1 MGDLEQ
7 PVGFWERVKRLFGS
21 RDAALPASHSIVQ
34 VRRSIFRPWRKTET
48 EIADLQRNVQAL
60 TQVML
65 SLRDHLDQQSRQHD
79 ELGQHLERMS
89 EATDGFPEGARS
101 PDEAVRAI
109 ATQMAYQS
117 QQQNRL
123 ANILEKI
130 SDTTGEHGKAL
141 HGLMDRMESVE
152 HHGQIIGENVQSM
165 GIVVQSINRNS
176 EQNAENVTA
185 TREHVEHHSQM
196 HALLHTQNSRLTI
209 LSIITLVLAT
219 AALISVIVIGFMM
232 LQSERLNRP
241 AAHAHTTQAQS

>member
-7 PVGFWERVKRLFGS
+7 PVGFWVRVKRWFGG
-21 RDAALPASHSIVQ
+21 RDAALPTSHSIVQ
-34 VRRSIFRPWRKTET
+34 VRRSIFRPWRRTES
-48 EIADLQRNVQAL
+48 EIADLQKNVESL

-65 SLRDHLDQQSRQHD
+65 SLRDHLEQQSRQQD

-89 EATDGFPEGARS
+89 EASDGFPEGARS

-176 EQNAENVTA
+176 EQSSQNVA
-185 TREHVEHHSQM
+185 AMREHVEHHSQM
-196 HALLHTQNSRLTI
+196 HALAYRQGGRLMI
-209 LSIITLVLAT
+209 LLIITLLIALAAFITIIVLGVMI
-219 AALISVIVIGFMM
+219 LHRQHG
-232 LQSERLNRP
+232 
-241 AAHAHTTQAQS
+241 H

>member
-1 MGDLEQ
+1 M
-7 PVGFWERVKRLFGS
+7 
-21 RDAALPASHSIVQ
+21 
-34 VRRSIFRPWRKTET
+34 
-48 EIADLQRNVQAL
+48 QAL

-89 EATDGFPEGARS
+89 EASDGFPEGART

-130 SDTTGEHGKAL
+130 SDTTGEHGKVL

-176 EQNAENVTA
+176 EQSAENVTA
-185 TREHVEHHSQM
+185 MREHVEHHSQM
-196 HALLHTQNSRLTI
+196 HALAYRQGGRLMI
-209 LSIITLVLAT
+209 LLISTLLIAL
-219 AALISVIVIGFMM
+219 AALITIIVIGVMI
-232 LQSERLNRP
+232 LHHLKK
-241 AAHAHTTQAQS
+241 